1 MERVANKV
9 GVRVGK
15 TWSSGVWSNDDI
27 DDGATDPMGPTVDEI
42 GDLIRSSRGYDRVWS
57 RI

>member
-1 MERVANKV
+1 MNKV
-9 GVRVGK
+9 GVMVGK

-27 DDGATDPMGPTVDEI
+27 DDGRMGPMGPMGPTVDEL
-42 GDLIRSSRGYDRVWS
+42 GDLIRLSRGYDRVWI